1 MRILKGNPVS
11 RGIALGKVYIYRAFK
26 ADVHE
31 SYFEA
36 GKEDEYYKKFKDA
49 VATAEKE
56 LATIVTSMSA

>member
-11 RGIALGKVYIYRAFK
+11 GCRPGKVYGLKPK

-36 GKEDEYYKKFKDA
+36 GKENFSGSTRKP
-49 VATAEKE
+49 
-56 LATIVTSMSA
+56 